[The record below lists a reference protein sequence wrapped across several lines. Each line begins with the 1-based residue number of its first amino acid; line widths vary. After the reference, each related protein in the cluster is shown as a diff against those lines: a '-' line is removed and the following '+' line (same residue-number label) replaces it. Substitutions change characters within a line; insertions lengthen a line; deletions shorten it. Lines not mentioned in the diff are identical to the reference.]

1 MLKGSKIH
9 YNEIL
14 ENLKERPTEEQ
25 ERGGR
30 RQITVT
36 KGPEKNQQG
45 RDKRHDND
53 EWPREEQTGEEEET
67 DYSDGMDVRAKEETE
82 SSNSSKETQE

>member
-1 MLKGSKIH
+1 
-9 YNEIL
+9 
-14 ENLKERPTEEQ
+14 
-25 ERGGR
+25 
-30 RQITVT
+30 VT

-45 RDKRHDND
+45 RDKRRDND